1 MTEGAGAGT
10 LREQQRAF
18 TRRRLME
25 AGQGEFAAKG
35 YLDARVEDI
44 ARLAGAS
51 RATFYLHF
59 KGKSELMIALAEE
72 SLPFAVGTYRDLD
85 ELLEDRGPELR
96 GRLRDWLAQW
106 LDLWTSGAEANHAL
120 LQATMLDSD
129 VEQHHLRVSE
139 ALVDSLKR
147 YHDRAPAEQRNA
159 ARDRALIL
167 EMMTQRVFALAS
179 QSALPVPRE
188 RLLDILT
195 GMWLGVLAGGWPG
208 PGGPG
213 QVG

>member
-1 MTEGAGAGT
+1 MTEAGAGT

-25 AGQGEFAAKG
+25 AGQREFAAKG
-35 YLDARVEDI
+35 YLDTRVEDI

-59 KGKSELMIALAEE
+59 KSKSELMIALAEE
-72 SLPFAVGTYRDLD
+72 MLPFAVGTYRDLD
-85 ELLEDRGPELR
+85 DMLQDRGPELR
-96 GRLRDWLAQW
+96 ERLRKWLAQW
-106 LDLWTSGAEANHAL
+106 LDVWSSGAEANHAM
-120 LQATMLDSD
+120 LQATMLDAD
-129 VEQHHLRVSE
+129 VEQHYLKVSE
-139 ALVDSLKR
+139 ALVDSLKH
-147 YHDRAPAEQRNA
+147 YHERVPADERDA

-179 QSALPVPRE
+179 QKALPVPRE

-195 GMWLGVLAGGWPG
+195 EMWVDVLGNTWPG
-208 PGGPG
+208 PKGPG